1 MILKELPAAPRPDKL
16 SPDPQ
21 RLSGGAAAMPLDALR
36 DAKRLTQVQM
46 AQLLKI
52 SQGAVSKVER
62 RSDMFISTLRNYVR
76 AIGGDLEI
84 RAVFPE
90 GDVLIDQFG
99 ETRQEHASAP
109 RVTLAALRAQSGFRR
124 LVSVQHARVRRVL
137 AKSQHVRHRRQHEGR
152 VQRLGEDIE
161 QVSLLPGILQQ
172 AARSWLS

>member
-1 MILKELPAAPRPDKL
+1 MVRSPKELDRAAVAVGREEHPAEGTL
-16 SPDPQ
+16 
-21 RLSGGAAAMPLDALR
+21 AAMPLDALR

-62 RSDMFISTLRNYVR
+62 RTDMFVSTLRNYVR

-99 ETRQEHASAP
+99 TLKRSENSGAPAPQAKRIDPTRK
-109 RVTLAALRAQSGFRR
+109 AATAL
-124 LVSVQHARVRRVL
+124 
-137 AKSQHVRHRRQHEGR
+137 
-152 VQRLGEDIE
+152 
-161 QVSLLPGILQQ
+161 
-172 AARSWLS
+172 

>member
-16 SPDPQ
+16 SPEPQ
-21 RLSGGAAAMPLDALR
+21 RLPGGAAAMPLDALR

-62 RSDMFISTLRNYVR
+62 RNDMFISTLRNYVR

-90 GDVLIDQFG
+90 GDVLIDQFA
-99 ETRQEHASAP
+99 ETRQEHTSAP
-109 RVTLAALRAQSGFRR
+109 RVTSRRYERKAASA
-124 LVSVQHARVRRVL
+124 V
-137 AKSQHVRHRRQHEGR
+137 
-152 VQRLGEDIE
+152 
-161 QVSLLPGILQQ
+161 
-172 AARSWLS
+172 